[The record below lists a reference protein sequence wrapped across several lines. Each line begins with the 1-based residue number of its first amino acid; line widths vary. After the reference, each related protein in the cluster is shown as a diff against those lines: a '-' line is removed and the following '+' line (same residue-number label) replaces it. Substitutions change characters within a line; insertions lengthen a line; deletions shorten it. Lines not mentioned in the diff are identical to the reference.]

1 MACAICCQPL
11 DGGGSPAVPLRCL
24 HEFHEECL
32 EECRKARGLDS
43 IKAVKCPTCK
53 LTDSD
58 MAEKEPAAQF
68 LGAGDASSQSVPEV
82 IRSQSSQDDHGA
94 APTQAAWP
102 TQVPLFHGSSSLVA
116 AGVLPVTVA
125 VPVAPGDASDMDP
138 QAKRF
143 KWEDTQGVPVERKVP
158 GSRSLQQVGPRDLEA
173 PAAPVQSQP
182 TASQCTQDSQF
193 TQNEPSECSSPGVS
207 DDDFKYSF
215 KDATRRSSDRPATD
229 PTKRNGRSRRGRDA
243 DAANSTR
250 QKKSER

>member
-1 MACAICCQPL
+1 M
-11 DGGGSPAVPLRCL
+11 
-24 HEFHEECL
+24 

-193 TQNEPSECSSPGVS
+193 TQNWPRECSSPGVS
-207 DDDFKYSF
+207 DDDFKFSF
-215 KDATRRSSDRPATD
+215 KDATRRSSDRREEISD
-229 PTKRNGRSRRGRDA
+229 PVV
-243 DAANSTR
+243 AALEQVRKASNQRELDKAVHSLRCLRASDVRVRHTTP
-250 QKKSER
+250 SVW